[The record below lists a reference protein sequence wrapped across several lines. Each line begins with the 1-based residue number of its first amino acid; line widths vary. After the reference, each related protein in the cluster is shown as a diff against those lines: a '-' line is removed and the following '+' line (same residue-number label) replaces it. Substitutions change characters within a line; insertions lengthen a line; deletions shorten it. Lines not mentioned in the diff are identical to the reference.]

1 MEFNHLLVRV
11 HYRML
16 TNIFQDLSFCC
27 LIIQTVVK
35 IGRANHPTSLLFSRY
50 LYSQS
55 SYFQGATHS
64 DLSNYCLGQLISDC
78 TNRSSS
84 TFLRCYLQLLLDLP
98 EVISGV
104 TKYLPDDHRCGVL
117 PRYTLVGYSPKPA
130 DLNNQSS
137 YLSILKGLTILESCK
152 LVHHNFPCEN
162 LLYCN
167 EVTFN
172 PPLVFTLELI

>member
-35 IGRANHPTSLLFSRY
+35 IRRLNPATSLLFSRY
-50 LYSQS
+50 LYSQFP
-55 SYFQGATHS
+55 YFQGATYS
-64 DLSNYCLGQLISDC
+64 EPQQILPGDVMSNC

-84 TFLRCYLQLLLDLP
+84 AFLSCCLQLLLDLP

-137 YLSILKGLTILESCK
+137 YLSILKCLTILESCK